1 MLKMML
7 KKVYKP
13 MLFLKILYAVVIFS
27 SIAPEPDYRTLRRAI
42 SSCEH
47 LIIMTNDKEEQV
59 LALRKEIDKY
69 IKADRKARSTNPDF
83 VMPDYIEVLYAL
95 AEKVSGIEVA
105 KFRDRFAQSS
115 RLFAVLDAAQAR
127 KDAAQARKNSN
138 ENREV

>member
-1 MLKMML
+1 MLKMCIQYMF
-7 KKVYKP
+7 
-13 MLFLKILYAVVIFS
+13 FLKILYSVLIFS

-59 LALRKEIDKY
+59 LALRKEIDNY

-83 VMPDYIEVLYAL
+83 VMPDYIEVLHSL
-95 AEKVSGIEVA
+95 AEKVSGIEIA

-115 RLFAVLDAAQAR
+115 RVFAIFDAAE
-127 KDAAQARKNSN
+127 ARKNSN
-138 ENREV
+138 ERREI